1 MLTSYLLACM
11 TYEDQAEADV
21 TKAYISYIL
30 SDDGQAIGSEEAG
43 SAPLSESLRDQAR
56 EIVDQ
61 ISAG

>member
-30 SDDGQAIGSEEAG
+30 SDEGQEFAASEAG
-43 SAPLSESLRDQAR
+43 SAPLADSLQEEAMA
-56 EIVDQ
+56 IVEQ